1 MSSPT
6 CSDTTIY
13 LPEDI
18 ENMVGITVLGQIP
31 DINSADDNYA
41 YWTVTE
47 EGAAKNEK
55 E

>member
-1 MSSPT
+1 MAG
-6 CSDTTIY
+6 
-13 LPEDI
+13 
-18 ENMVGITVLGQIP
+18 VTVLGQIP